1 MDGRSDG
8 ESSQNPAPQEAL
20 SPGED
25 STEQA
30 APTDLGIAE
39 EDAWDQWR
47 PQLINEG
54 GNNRGEEAVLPN

>member
-1 MDGRSDG
+1 MNGRSDG
-8 ESSQNPAPQEAL
+8 ELSQHPAPQEAL

-30 APTDLGIAE
+30 APNDLGIAE

-54 GNNRGEEAVLPN
+54 GNHRGAEAVLLN